1 VQRVKVTPPCRVR
14 LFDRCVDVC
23 GNEEMLCGASSRCV
37 LLFVE
42 KKMDDLGGQLTN
54 EIHQLDAKIEQVKND
69 IELLDTR
76 IGQVKNDIE
85 LLDTRIG
92 QVKNDIELLD
102 TRIGQVKNDIELL
115 NTKIESHIGSPLLL
129 EGYLKD
135 KDVLV
140 EERKGY
146 GEERKGY
153 LKEKDVLVEERK
165 GYVEERKGYVAT
177 RALLRDAV
185 VKAKIGRMGQ
195 QSLNDGL

>member
-1 VQRVKVTPPCRVR
+1 VATLVVRRGEKGKVQRVKVTPPCQVR
-14 LFDRCVDVC
+14 FFDRRVDVC

-42 KKMDDLGGQLTN
+42 KKMDELGGQLTN
-54 EIHQLDAKIEQVKND
+54 EIHQLDAKIELLDTRIGQVKND
-69 IELLDTR
+69 IERLDTR

-85 LLDTRIG
+85 LLDT
-92 QVKNDIELLD
+92 
-102 TRIGQVKNDIELL
+102 
-115 NTKIESHIGSPLLL
+115 KIESHVGSPLLL

-140 EERKGY
+140 EEKKGY

-153 LKEKDVLVEERK
+153 LKEKDVLVEEKK
-165 GYVEERKGYVAT
+165 GYVEERKGYVAS

-185 VKAKIGRMGQ
+185 VKAMIGRMGQ